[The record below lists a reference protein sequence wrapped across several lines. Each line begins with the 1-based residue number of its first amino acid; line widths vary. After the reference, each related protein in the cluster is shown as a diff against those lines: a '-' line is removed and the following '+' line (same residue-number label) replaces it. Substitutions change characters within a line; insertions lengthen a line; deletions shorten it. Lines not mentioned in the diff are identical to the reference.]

1 MISEIGVGECGDQPV
16 RPSIFFYDTEGNPIA
31 AESVVD
37 VTGDPA
43 IQDDG
48 TLTV

>member
-1 MISEIGVGECGDQPV
+1 MISEIGVGECGDPTGS
-16 RPSIFFYDTEGNPIA
+16 PPYFFYDTEGNPIA